1 MLVFIMNI
9 KMCVCVHVH
18 WRTLFHMP
26 IITKLWLNIVSVLKG
41 HKLHHPLPLPP
52 PAERR
57 KHQGLTFTCQEASR
71 QIPDTVPSDNY
82 FIPLENKKQ
91 IRPKRSEDVQT
102 TNLVDQSRRKS
113 THCYD
118 VETTKIAIFR
128 NCFFSWPVVVWNNLE
143 DSTVCSS
150 ILHCAITY
158 KIKRQF

>member
-41 HKLHHPLPLPP
+41 HKLHQPLPLPP

-82 FIPLENKKQ
+82 FVPLENKKQ

-118 VETTKIAIFR
+118 VETTKTAIFR